1 MIRQR
6 LIEWADY
13 FGAVGLALWVAA
25 GILLVLQNQ
34 PTERIIALLVLGVLA
49 FAVFV
54 YARFGL
60 VRAAVTSRSARYG
73 SNTLLISVAFIGIV
87 GIIAFL
93 SGRYV
98 YRFDTTANQQFTLSP
113 MTIQVVQGLT
123 QPVNAVAF
131 FTSQSDP
138 TQLRTAQDRLNEYK
152 NINPDK
158 FTYKII
164 DPDANPQVAI
174 DYNVQVDGT
183 IVFERGKRRENI
195 FQTDEQSFTNA
206 ISKVSQDT
214 QPTIYFTT
222 GHGEH
227 SLDDSGDNGYNSLK
241 GGLETNNY
249 KTAMIDLKTITG
261 TMPADI
267 TALVIAGPAAPFDP
281 AEVQKVKDYLGK
293 NGRVLFMLD
302 PNTQSGLEGLI
313 KDYGV
318 TIRNDEVYDTKFG
331 SFGRPQVPVIN
342 SYKSHQIT
350 QNLTGQSSFFTGIRS
365 LSAASPVPT
374 YTVTSLFASSDQS
387 WGETDFDSIKNQTA
401 KYDEGKDTKGPLELA
416 YAVETPGE
424 TPMRFVV
431 IGNSTFISNA
441 NLRVRGVTSTGSQV
455 LFGNGLLFLNAIRW
469 FSGQEKL
476 ISIPPKTATQPQI
489 FLTAEQNN
497 FVFFSS
503 VILLPLAILI
513 VGALV
518 WWRRR

>member
-25 GILLVLQNQ
+25 GILLVLGNQ

-49 FAVFV
+49 FAVFI

-73 SNTLLISVAFIGIV
+73 SNTLLVTVAFIGIV

-98 YRFDTTANQQFTLSP
+98 YRFDTTANQQFTLSQ
-113 MTIQVVQGLT
+113 MTTQVLQGLKE
-123 QPVNAVAF
+123 PVNAVAF
-131 FTSQSDP
+131 FSTQSDP
-138 TQLRTAQDRLNEYK
+138 TQMRDAQDRLNEYK

-158 FTYKII
+158 FNYKFV
-164 DPDANPQVAI
+164 DPDAEPQVAI

-183 IVFERGKRRENI
+183 IVFERGKRRENV
-195 FQTDEQSFTNA
+195 FQTDEQSLTNA
-206 ISKVSQDT
+206 LFKVSQDT

-227 SLDDSGDNGYNSLK
+227 SLDDSGDNGYSSLK

-249 KTAMIDLKTITG
+249 KTAMIDLKTVTE
-261 TMPADI
+261 TMPSDI
-267 TALVIAGPAAPFDP
+267 TALVIGGPVSPFDP
-281 AEVQKVKDYLGK
+281 AEVQKIKDYLGK

-302 PNTQSGLEGLI
+302 PNTQSGLENLI
-313 KDYGV
+313 KEYGV
-318 TIRNDEVYDTKFG
+318 TVRNDQVYDPKFG

-342 SYKSHQIT
+342 SYSSSQVT
-350 QNLTGQSSFFTGIRS
+350 QNLTGQSSFFPGIRS
-365 LSAASPVPT
+365 LSSSTSPS
-374 YTVTSLFASSDQS
+374 YTVTSLFASSDAS
-387 WGETDFDSIKNQTA
+387 WGETDFGTITNQTA
-401 KYDEGKDTKGPLELA
+401 KYDDGKDAKGPLNLA
-416 YAVETPGE
+416 YTVETMGE
-424 TPMRFVV
+424 TPMRFIV
-431 IGNSTFISNA
+431 IGNSSFISNA

-455 LFGNGLLFLNAIRW
+455 LFGNGLLFINTIRW

-476 ISIPPKTATQPQI
+476 IAIPPKTTTQPQI

-513 VGALV
+513 IGALV

>member
-1 MIRQR
+1 MIRKL

-25 GILLVLQNQ
+25 GILLVLKNQ

-49 FAVFV
+49 FAVFI

-60 VRAAVTSRSARYG
+60 VKTVVTSRSARYG
-73 SNTLLISVAFIGIV
+73 SNTLLISVAFVGIV

-98 YRFDTTANQQFTLSP
+98 YRFDTTANKQFTLSQ
-113 MTIQVVQGLT
+113 MTIQVLQELKE
-123 QPVNAVAF
+123 PVNAVAF
-131 FTSQSDP
+131 FTTQSDP
-138 TQLRTAQDRLNEYK
+138 TQFRSAQDRLNEYK

-158 FTYKII
+158 FNYKFV
-164 DPDANPQVAI
+164 DPDAEPQVAI
-174 DYNVQVDGT
+174 EYNVQVDGT
-183 IVFERGKRRENI
+183 IILERGKRRENV
-195 FQTDEQSFTNA
+195 FQTDEQSLTNA
-206 ISKVSQDT
+206 LFKVSQDT
-214 QPTIYFTT
+214 QPTIYFTM

-227 SLDDSGDNGYNSLK
+227 SLDDSGDNGYGSLK

-249 KTAMIDLKTITG
+249 KTAMIDLKTVTE

-267 TALVIAGPAAPFDP
+267 TALVIGGPVSPFDP
-281 AEVQKVKDYLGK
+281 VEIQKVKDYLSK

-302 PNTQSGLEGLI
+302 PNTQSGLENLI

-318 TIRNDEVYDTKFG
+318 TLRNDQVYDPKFG
-331 SFGRPQVPVIN
+331 SFGRPQIPVIN
-342 SYKSHQIT
+342 SYQSSQVT
-350 QNLTGQSSFFTGIRS
+350 QNLTGQSSFFPGIRS
-365 LSAASPVPT
+365 LTSSTVPT
-374 YTVTSLFASSDQS
+374 YTVTALFSSSDQS
-387 WGETDFDSIKNQTA
+387 WGETDFASITNQTA
-401 KYDEGKDTKGPLELA
+401 KFDDGKDVKGPLNLA
-416 YAVETPGE
+416 YTVETSGE

-431 IGNSTFISNA
+431 IGNSSFISNA

-455 LFGNGLLFLNAIRW
+455 LFGNGLLFINAIRW

-476 ISIPPKTATQPQI
+476 IAIPPKTTTPPQI
-489 FLTAEQNN
+489 FLTGEQNN

-503 VILLPLAILI
+503 VIMLPLAILI
-513 VGALV
+513 IGALV